1 MLSVF
6 RFFSIT
12 YLTKG
17 NLTVSIKFR
26 RLKKLEKY
34 HEKTTTYWGTSGC
47 CWTCWFLVAGG
58 CGLSFAGSL
67 EAGVAAFVGFEAC
80 CWLGLDF
87 DGKSPI
93 LTSFRRRCNLHT
105 VITLLAETIQ
115 RGPRSW
121 WNVNP
126 CLSVATQVSQNLLFP
141 KSQNKRLANSKT
153 ILTSVQRWDSI
164 YNENYFL
171 RKVSLSLTTLMT
183 KARIYRCGHI
193 VA

>member
-1 MLSVF
+1 MQLRQSLNARVRKLQWRPTLNLRCLGVLLTAMLSVF

-105 VITLLAETIQ
+105 VYNSA
-115 RGPRSW
+115 RWNNSARSE
-121 WNVNP
+121 VVMK
-126 CLSVATQVSQNLLFP
+126 CKSVFVGRHSSVTKSFVS
-141 KSQNKRLANSKT
+141 
-153 ILTSVQRWDSI
+153 
-164 YNENYFL
+164 
-171 RKVSLSLTTLMT
+171 
-183 KARIYRCGHI
+183 
-193 VA
+193 